1 MGRTLP
7 SVTQVFLK
15 EQESFLRFRR
25 ALRRS
30 DQKALDDLFAA
41 AHKHIAAAAYASH
54 ALPFEVFLLAMLLEE
69 HKHVLRMRYLLSPSD
84 AAALEQLERDNSTAF
99 LDELSA
105 EVEAINPASLPDAG
119 DETQAAAPQ
128 DPSDAQPAALHSP
141 NQGISEN
148 SEAVPHDRGTKP
160 TDSGGIPTDSG
171 ENRPESGAWL
181 LNFHG

>member
-41 AHKHIAAAAYASH
+41 AHKHLAAAAYASH

-69 HKHVLRMRYLLSPSD
+69 HKQVLRMRYLLNPSD
-84 AAALEQLERDNSTAF
+84 AAALEQLERGDSTAY
-99 LDELSA
+99 LDALSA
-105 EVEAINPASLPDAG
+105 AVEADSPAPLPEPGEEAPADPPAGTDQPASGPNLP
-119 DETQAAAPQ
+119 Q
-128 DPSDAQPAALHSP
+128 
-141 NQGISEN
+141 
-148 SEAVPHDRGTKP
+148 V
-160 TDSGGIPTDSG
+160 G
-171 ENRPESGAWL
+171 EL
-181 LNFHG
+181 INFHG